1 MVFLL
6 CARLL
11 FTLHFSLA
19 LCLNSSKIFTDF
31 WQEVNYFQ
39 FFVPPCGFKLK
50 KLLQLSFVWFKKC
63 ALHFHTSVGS
73 SLCLFSYGQVRRK
86 NHVLVSKFEQFDH
99 PLADALDLNYFLRML
114 VYVIAR
120 KHKCRIFSGKSFQL
134 GFLIF
139 FFVSF
144 PVLNIF

>member
-11 FTLHFSLA
+11 FALHLSLA

-39 FFVPPCGFKLK
+39 LFVPPCGFKLK

-86 NHVLVSKFEQFDH
+86 NHVLVSKFEPFDH
-99 PLADALDLNYFLRML
+99 PLADALDLNHFLRML

-139 FFVSF
+139 FLFHSQY
-144 PVLNIF
+144 